1 MHWAIES
8 FRSKFPEKIPHIV
21 TTNIEHCATEL
32 PLKAWQKE
40 GKIKV
45 TFVPVENGIVEKDQI
60 RNSVQDSTC
69 LVTVMMANN
78 ETGVIQPIKEIVQMI
93 KTINESRK
101 ENNQFEILTHTD
113 AAQAFGKIP
122 VSVKECPVDYI
133 TIVGHKVLRYIQGC
147 RNRADQLDCGMA
159 SIFQIHKIEAP

>member
-1 MHWAIES
+1 
-8 FRSKFPEKIPHIV
+8 
-21 TTNIEHCATEL
+21 
-32 PLKAWQKE
+32 
-40 GKIKV
+40 
-45 TFVPVENGIVEKDQI
+45 
-60 RNSVQDSTC
+60 
-69 LVTVMMANN
+69 MMANN